1 MYYLIFPAILLS
13 QNKATTGKPFF
24 YKSTLVN
31 GHPNFRNSKSIFL
44 SLNHGD
50 GQIKDIANKLMLKC
64 S

>member
-31 GHPNFRNSKSIFL
+31 DDPNFRYSKSIFL

-50 GQIKDIANKLMLKC
+50 GQIKDIC
-64 S
+64 